1 MTGFDFAGVDKEF
14 FGDGEQ
20 KPLLVVNIGKPG
32 ADAWFPRSPRL
43 AYDEAV
49 TTV

>member
-1 MTGFDFAGVDKEF
+1 M
-14 FGDGEQ
+14 
-20 KPLLVVNIGKPG
+20 VVNIGKPG

-43 AYDEAV
+43 AFDEAV